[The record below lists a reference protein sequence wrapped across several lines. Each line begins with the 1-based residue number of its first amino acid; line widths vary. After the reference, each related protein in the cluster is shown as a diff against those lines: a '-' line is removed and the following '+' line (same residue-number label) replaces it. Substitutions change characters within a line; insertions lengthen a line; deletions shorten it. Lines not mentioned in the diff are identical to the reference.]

1 MKIFLLIFFL
11 LSMLKP
17 VYAQNKQALAK
28 SDSLFARG
36 VDLYKTGQYEEAI
49 PLFAESDR
57 IDKAELDSTSN
68 RRDYSAMWL
77 ASCYYLQGDTAKAK
91 ETYLY

>member
-49 PLFAESDR
+49 PLFA
-57 IDKAELDSTSN
+57 
-68 RRDYSAMWL
+68 
-77 ASCYYLQGDTAKAK
+77 
-91 ETYLY
+91 